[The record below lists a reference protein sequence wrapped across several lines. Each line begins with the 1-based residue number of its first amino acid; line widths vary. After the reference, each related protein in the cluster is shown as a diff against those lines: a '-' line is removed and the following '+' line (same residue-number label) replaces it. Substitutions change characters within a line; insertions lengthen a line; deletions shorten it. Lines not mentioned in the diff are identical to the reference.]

1 MALDTI
7 SNERETR
14 RPAPAPAG
22 RTPAAPQSASPQSA
36 PPQSMSLEPT
46 SPSVRAPVS
55 RSANFLRRGRRRL
68 KRALR
73 ISPLTLRILLL
84 NTIAPG
90 ILVLG
95 LAYLGTY
102 QRGLIDNQFE
112 SLTTQARIF
121 AGALGESAVTGKDET
136 NFELEPDQTRVLL
149 RRLIEPTKARAR
161 LFGTNGELII
171 DSRVLMAPGGAVQ
184 IVPLP
189 PPESPSPLGR
199 AFTLAFD
206 WFVTNVPYLGK
217 LARYHEQAV
226 EHAADY
232 PEAMKALA
240 GLTARALYDNGG
252 RGTILSV
259 AVPVQHYKRVV
270 GALVVSQDSTE
281 IDNAMRSV
289 RYDILQA
296 FAVALLV
303 TTLLSLYLGSTIVHP
318 IRRLAQAAERFGPGQ
333 GRSEDIPDF
342 TARGDEIGDL
352 SGSLR
357 EMTELL
363 SQRMDA
369 IERFAADVAH
379 EIKNPLSSLRSAVET
394 ASVVKDPERQR
405 KLMAIILEDVGRLD
419 RLISDIS
426 SASRI
431 DAELARAEAE
441 PIDLAALLAALVDLY
456 GGETEPGGPRFAF
469 TGANEALPVRGLE
482 GRLAQVF
489 RNLIENAMSFS
500 PAGGTI
506 SLAVRR
512 TGDWA
517 AASVE
522 DQGPGLPEGKLE
534 AVFERFYTE
543 RPPGEKFGVHSGL
556 GLSIS
561 KQIIE
566 AHGGTIQAENRHDE
580 RGLIQGASFTVRLPL
595 ERATRSGPGPAQRR
609 D

>member
-7 SNERETR
+7 SQESETR
-14 RPAPAPAG
+14 RPAPAPV
-22 RTPAAPQSASPQSA
+22 
-36 PPQSMSLEPT
+36 E
-46 SPSVRAPVS
+46 RAPAG

-68 KRALR
+68 RRALR
-73 ISPLTLRILLL
+73 ISPLTRRILLL
-84 NTIAPG
+84 NTIALG

-102 QRGLIDNQFE
+102 QRSLIDNQFE
-112 SLTTQARIF
+112 SLTTQARVF
-121 AGALGESAVTGKDET
+121 AGALGESAVVGKDET
-136 NFELEPDQTRVLL
+136 NFELEPDQARVLL

-161 LFGTNGELII
+161 LFGPNGELIV

-189 PPESPSPLGR
+189 PPESPSPFDHALTV
-199 AFTLAFD
+199 ALD
-206 WFVTNVPYLGK
+206 WFVTNVPQLGK

-240 GLTARALYDNGG
+240 GSTARVLYSNGA

-270 GALVVSQDSTE
+270 GSLVVSQDSTE
-281 IDNAMRSV
+281 IDSAMRSV
-289 RYDILQA
+289 RFDILQA
-296 FAVALLV
+296 FVVALLV
-303 TTLLSLYLGSTIVHP
+303 TTLLSLYLGSTIVYP

-333 GRSEDIPDF
+333 GRADDIPDF

-352 SGSLR
+352 SASLR

-394 ASVVKDPERQR
+394 ASVVKDSERQR
-405 KLMAIILEDVGRLD
+405 KLMSIILEDVERLD

-426 SASRI
+426 SASRL
-431 DAELARAEAE
+431 DAELARAEAA
-441 PIDLAALLAALVDLY
+441 PVDLAALLAALVEVY
-456 GGETEPGGPRFAF
+456 NGEAAPGGPRFAF
-469 TGANEALPVRGLE
+469 SGSSEALPVRGIE

-489 RNLIENAMSFS
+489 RNLIENAVSFS
-500 PAGGTI
+500 PPGGTI
-506 SLAVRR
+506 ALSVKR
-512 TGDWA
+512 TGDWVA
-517 AASVE
+517 GSVE
-522 DQGPGLPEGKLE
+522 DQGLGLPEGKLE

-561 KQIIE
+561 KQIVE

-580 RGLIQGASFTVRLPL
+580 GGRIRGARFTVRLPL
-595 ERATRSGPGPAQRR
+595 ERAALSGPGSAQRR